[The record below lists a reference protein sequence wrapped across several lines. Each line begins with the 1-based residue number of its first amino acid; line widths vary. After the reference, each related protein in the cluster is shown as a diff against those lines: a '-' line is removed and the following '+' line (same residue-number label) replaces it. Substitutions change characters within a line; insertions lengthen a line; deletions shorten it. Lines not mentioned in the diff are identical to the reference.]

1 MPSTVN
7 YRRSQNERSVNELQE
22 DTLRWD
28 SLLQINTEEIYFL
41 KQFLTSDIFQDTL
54 PNLYERLQGFFDE
67 VEEMKAEKIELHEEL
82 HNHKND
88 LNGMMECEDISCES
102 FYHSQHQKLSNRL
115 EKHLEKMQDLKLKI
129 LRFTTPLLKR
139 NSN

>member
-1 MPSTVN
+1 MSTTMN
-7 YRRSQNERSVNELQE
+7 CRRSANEKSVDELQA

-28 SLLQINTEEIYFL
+28 SLLQIDTEEIHFL
-41 KQFLTSDIFQDTL
+41 KQFLTSDIYQDSI
-54 PNLYERLQGFFDE
+54 PNLFERLQEFYDE
-67 VEEMKAEKIELHEEL
+67 VEERKAEKIELHEEL

-102 FYHSQHQKLSNRL
+102 FYHSQHQKLSIRL
-115 EKHLEKMQDLKLKI
+115 EKHIEKMQDLKLRI

>member
-1 MPSTVN
+1 MPTTMH
-7 YRRSQNERSVNELQE
+7 YRRSANEKSIDELQA

-41 KQFLTSDIFQDTL
+41 KQFLTSDIYQDAI
-54 PNLYERLQGFFDE
+54 PNIYERLQEFYDE
-67 VEEMKAEKIELHEEL
+67 VEERKAEKIELHEEL

-88 LNGMMECEDISCES
+88 LNGMMECEDINCES
-102 FYHSQHQKLSNRL
+102 FYHSQHEKLSTRL
-115 EKHLEKMQDLKLKI
+115 ERHLEKMQDLKLRI

>member
-1 MPSTVN
+1 MSTTMN
-7 YRRSQNERSVNELQE
+7 YRRSANEKSFDELQT

-41 KQFLTSDIFQDTL
+41 KQFLTSDIYQDAI
-54 PNLYERLQGFFDE
+54 PNQYERLQEFYDE
-67 VEEMKAEKIELHEEL
+67 VEERKAEKIELHEEL

-102 FYHSQHQKLSNRL
+102 FYHSQHQKFSIRL
-115 EKHLEKMQDLKLKI
+115 EKHLEKMQDLKLRI

>member
-1 MPSTVN
+1 MSTTIK
-7 YRRSQNERSVNELQE
+7 YRRSENEKSIDELQE

-41 KQFLTSDIFQDTL
+41 KQFLTSDIYEDAI
-54 PNLYERLQGFFDE
+54 PNLFERLQEFYDE
-67 VEEMKAEKIELHEEL
+67 VEEMKAEKMELHENL

-88 LNGMMECEDISCES
+88 LNGMLECEDISCES

-115 EKHLEKMQDLKLKI
+115 EKHLEKMQDLKLKV

>member
-1 MPSTVN
+1 MSTTIH
-7 YRRSQNERSVNELQE
+7 YRRSANEKTIDELQA

-41 KQFLTSDIFQDTL
+41 KQFLTSDIYQDAV
-54 PNLYERLQGFFDE
+54 PNLFERLQEFYDE
-67 VEEMKAEKIELHEEL
+67 VEERKAEKIELHEEL

-88 LNGMMECEDISCES
+88 LNGMMECEDISCEA
-102 FYHSQHQKLSNRL
+102 FYHSQHNQLSLRL
-115 EKHLEKMQDLKLKI
+115 EKHMEKMQDLKLRI